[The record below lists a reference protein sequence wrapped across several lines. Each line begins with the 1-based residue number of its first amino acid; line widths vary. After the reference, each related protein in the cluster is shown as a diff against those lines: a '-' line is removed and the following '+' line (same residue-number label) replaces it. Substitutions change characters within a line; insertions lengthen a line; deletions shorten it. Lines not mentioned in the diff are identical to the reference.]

1 MKIKNRFGLFNRLLG
16 DGPRDGGDAALRRA
30 AADGHLRGGE
40 LEQAYRELL
49 LEHQVLAE
57 SNERLVER
65 LARRQKG
72 GGDPQAHEELLRVQ
86 RNALV
91 ERSHRLR
98 ELEYANKQLQREH
111 SKLAQENQRLR
122 AELERQ
128 ERETRALAQ
137 REQTRRRE
145 LAQLQAALR
154 DKTSE
159 LVTMSR
165 RYYQPAAQPQA
176 PRRPSSAANGDF

>member
-1 MKIKNRFGLFNRLLG
+1 MKIKNRIALFNRLLG
-16 DGPRDGGDAALRRA
+16 DGPRDGGDVALPRA
-30 AADGHLRGGE
+30 TAEGRLSGGE

-65 LARRQKG
+65 LARRQRG
-72 GGDPQAHEELLRVQ
+72 SGDPQATEELLRVQ

-98 ELEYANKQLQREH
+98 ELEYENKRLKREQ
-111 SKLAQENQRLR
+111 KKRAEENQRLR

-128 ERETRALAQ
+128 RGEAGVLKQ
-137 REQTRRRE
+137 RELAVRRE
-145 LAQLQAALR
+145 LAKVQAALR
-154 DKTSE
+154 DKKGG
-159 LVTMSR
+159 L
-165 RYYQPAAQPQA
+165 AA